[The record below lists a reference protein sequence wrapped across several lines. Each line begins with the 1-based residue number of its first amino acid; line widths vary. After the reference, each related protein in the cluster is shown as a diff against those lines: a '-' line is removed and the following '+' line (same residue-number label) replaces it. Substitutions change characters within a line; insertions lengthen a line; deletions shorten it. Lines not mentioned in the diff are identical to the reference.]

1 MCLLRL
7 FRNFS
12 VYSYTRFKPYQYDH
26 DDRIIQNL
34 TCNDAFTHYAM
45 AHDVFTEDL
54 HNIFTNQCNF
64 LIFDHR
70 YLSKLPR
77 SRRGIN
83 CWELFVPNVQSFSK
97 IFHQPNHVIEG
108 YKGKQARTG
117 KSLACYKAHV
127 RRWQRFRSSVAS
139 FRVIT

>member
-7 FRNFS
+7 FRNFP
-12 VYSYTRFKPYQYDH
+12 VYSYTRFKPYQYDR

-34 TCNDAFTHYAM
+34 AYN
-45 AHDVFTEDL
+45 AHHVFTEDL
-54 HNIFTNQCNF
+54 HNIFTNHCNF

-70 YLSKLPR
+70 YLSKFPR

-83 CWELFVPNVQSFSK
+83 CSQLLVPNVQSFSK
-97 IFHQPNHVIEG
+97 IFQQPNHVIEG